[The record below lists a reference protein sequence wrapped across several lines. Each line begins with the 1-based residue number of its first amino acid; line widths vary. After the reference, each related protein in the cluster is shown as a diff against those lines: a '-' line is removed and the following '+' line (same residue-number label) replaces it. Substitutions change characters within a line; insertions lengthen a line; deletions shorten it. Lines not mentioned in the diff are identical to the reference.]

1 MKNIRPRALSTGLFL
16 IYRANLAW
24 DKLFFFVVFPRF
36 FEVVLSPYGQTI
48 HILIDSPGEKIERIK
63 KSNSLFR
70 VYFEVYFFFL
80 DGMVFTF

>member
-1 MKNIRPRALSTGLFL
+1 MG
-16 IYRANLAW
+16 
-24 DKLFFFVVFPRF
+24 
-36 FEVVLSPYGQTI
+36 PYGQTI

-70 VYFEVYFFFL
+70 VNFEVYFFFL